1 MYFTIVCAKGTWH
14 LSMQHIEKIDAF
26 SFGVVV
32 LEVISGRKI
41 IDYNL
46 LPNDVLSFGQGKFI
60 ISFIHEVCALV
71 DFV

>member
-1 MYFTIVCAKGTWH
+1 M
-14 LSMQHIEKIDAF
+14 
-26 SFGVVV
+26 V
-32 LEVISGRKI
+32 LEVINGRKI

-60 ISFIHEVCALV
+60 ISFIHEVCAFV